1 MNEQRY
7 IIDLA
12 RCTGCQV
19 CSIAC
24 KDRANLPDNL
34 DWNRVQAEEGGTY
47 PTPTLTYRVMHCFH
61 CADPVCT
68 NVCPNAAIY
77 QENKGLVLID
87 PDLCTG
93 CGECIEVCPFSA
105 IVMLPGGVASK
116 CDGCADEV
124 ARGWDPTCVR
134 ACLMRALS
142 YGSAAIEIPPK
153 RIVDKEF
160 DDHGIH
166 PRVDYLRWIND

>member
-7 IIDLA
+7 SIDLA

-47 PTPTLTYRVMHCFH
+47 PKPTLTYRVMHCFH
-61 CADPVCT
+61 CVDPVCT
-68 NVCPNAAIY
+68 NVCPTAAIY
-77 QENKGLVLID
+77 QEKNGLVLID
-87 PDLCTG
+87 GDLCTG
-93 CGECIEVCPFSA
+93 CGNCIEVCPFSA

-116 CDGCADEV
+116 CDGCADEL
-124 ARGWDPTCVR
+124 AQGWDPTCVR

-142 YGSAAIEIPPK
+142 YGSAAIKISPK
-153 RIVDKEF
+153 RIIDSEF
-160 DDHGIH
+160 DDHGIG
-166 PRVDYLRWIND
+166 PRVDYLRWNDD